1 MKAKFLIALLGASF
15 IPFAS
20 FSEDFTDEDVI
31 VVSGSK
37 VEQSVDSTVE
47 KVNVISSDELE
58 KKGARTVAESL
69 RSLPGVVVTQSTL
82 KNKSSSV
89 MIQGFEGQYVKI
101 LIDGVAVDGE
111 NGGAVYL
118 ERLPIENID
127 HIEVVQGATSALY
140 GSDAMG
146 GVINIITKKNVSE
159 DESLKISGNI
169 SEDFATSFQNKTG
182 IGLNLTASNFFASA
196 NGSFDWRKGLTEE
209 VSDSNIGSVDET
221 KIPKSHLGYANARFG
236 YNAKTW
242 KVSVDGSFSDYL
254 RETTNIGVS
263 RRSKYISENDYSEQ
277 RFSGVLRGEKEFSD
291 TLGIKAYL
299 SGKNYTAKLDETK
312 LFSTT
317 ADSDSESKNKS
328 LESEIQVTW
337 TSNDYNSLVCGLYGM
352 YETEDG
358 SSFTELEKQALVSL
372 FAQDEFDFTGGDE
385 KLVFNFGGR
394 LDLQPAINGSKT
406 LFQATPKA
414 GLKYMPFDSTTLRL
428 AYGMGYKLP
437 TLKQKYYVFY
447 HSHGN
452 SGFYVYGNKD
462 LDPEYS
468 HGFNLNLDQKI
479 GERILL
485 TAGGF
490 YNIHKSLID
499 SEKLSSGDYQYKNI
513 EKAFTYGG
521 SLGLSGK
528 FDRVEFSANYTYTV
542 AKQHLD
548 DDYYDLTFR
557 VPHRIAAS
565 FAYMIPVVETQI
577 CLDGEWNAPQLCAVN
592 PDEKTPD
599 LFLVNMTARKKFMDD
614 NLEVYAR
621 AENLFN
627 NKNFKDGS
635 NEENQEEY
643 FSLHDGLV
651 FHFGF
656 RFKF

>member
-1 MKAKFLIALLGASF
+1 MKSKFLIAALGASIF
-15 IPFAS
+15 PFVS
-20 FSEDFTDEDVI
+20 FAEEFVDEDVI

-37 VEQSVDSTVE
+37 VEQSVDSSVE
-47 KVNVISSDELE
+47 KVNVISSEELG

-69 RSLPGVVVTQSTL
+69 SSIPGVVVTQSVL

-101 LIDGVAVDGE
+101 LVDGVAIGGE
-111 NGGAVYL
+111 NGEAVYL
-118 ERLPIENID
+118 ERLPIENVD

-146 GVINIITKKNVSE
+146 GVINIITKKTLSE
-159 DESLKISGNI
+159 DESLKFSGNI
-169 SEDFATSFQNKTG
+169 SEDFATSLQSKTG
-182 IGLNLTASNFFASA
+182 IGLNLNSSNFFASA
-196 NGSFDWRKGLTEE
+196 NGSFDWRKGLLENVT
-209 VSDSNIGSVDET
+209 DSNIGSVDET
-221 KIPKSHLGYANARFG
+221 KIPKSRLGYADARIG
-236 YNAKTW
+236 YNAETW
-242 KVSVDGSFSDYL
+242 KVSFDGFFSDYL
-254 RETTNIGVS
+254 RETTNIGLS
-263 RRSKYISENDYSEQ
+263 RKKKFISENDYSEQ
-277 RFSGVLRGEKEFSD
+277 RFSGVLRGEKEISD
-291 TLGIKAYL
+291 KLDIKAYL

-317 ADSDSESKNKS
+317 GDSDSESKNKAV
-328 LESEIQVTW
+328 ESEIQASW
-337 TSNDYNSLVCGLYGM
+337 FANDYNSFVCGLYGM

-358 SSFTELEKQALVSL
+358 TSFTELEKQALFSF
-372 FAQDEFDFTGGDE
+372 FAQDAIDFTGGDE
-385 KLVFNFGGR
+385 KFVLNFGGR

-414 GLKYMPFDSTTLRL
+414 TFKYMPFDSTSVRL
-428 AYGMGYKLP
+428 GYGMGYKLP

-479 GERILL
+479 GEKILL
-485 TAGGF
+485 SAGGF
-490 YNIHKSLID
+490 YNIHKNLID

-521 SLGLSGK
+521 SLGISGK
-528 FDRVEFSANYTYTV
+528 FERVEFSANYTYTV

-557 VPHRIAAS
+557 VPHRITAS
-565 FAYMIPVVETQI
+565 FAYMIPVVETQL
-577 CLDGEWNAPQLCAVN
+577 CVDGEWNAPQLAAVN

-599 LFLVNMTARKKFMDD
+599 LLLVNMTARKKFMED
-614 NLEVYAR
+614 NLEIYVR
-621 AENLFN
+621 AENLLN
-627 NKNFKDGS
+627 NKNFKDGT

-643 FSLHDGLV
+643 FSLYDGLV
-651 FHFGF
+651 FHFGL